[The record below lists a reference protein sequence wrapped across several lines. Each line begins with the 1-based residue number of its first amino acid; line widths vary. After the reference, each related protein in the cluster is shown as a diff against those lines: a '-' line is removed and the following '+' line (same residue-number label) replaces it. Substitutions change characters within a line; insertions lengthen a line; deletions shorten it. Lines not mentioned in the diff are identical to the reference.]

1 MENEEKSIEE
11 KSTEEKKKQPK
22 RKRIKPK
29 KWVVSF
35 WVFFGLLFFMVLV
48 AASGL
53 FYLWSQL
60 EPTKSGSAIEVTI
73 PKGSSANSV
82 AKVLEENGI
91 IKNGFIFGYYL
102 VLKDEGDNFK
112 AGKYELAPG
121 MDKAEV
127 IAKLNAGDVIAQE
140 TVTFTIPEGFTI
152 AQMADKLSTEGLVD
166 KDKFISLTK
175 ESHSWSGA
183 ENVLNV
189 PQETTELINRLEGY
203 LFPDTYEVVKGSTEE
218 DIIMRMLKEQDRKLA
233 TLPEDWPEE
242 LEKLGLS
249 MHELLTIASLIER
262 EVVVDSERATV
273 AGVIYNRLKEPMRL
287 QIDATIQY
295 ALGEQKE
302 LLSIEDT
309 KLDSPYNTYV
319 IDGIPPG
326 PIATP
331 SLESIKAALYPEE
344 HKFYYYVTKKDGTQT
359 HLFAETYNQH
369 LRNID
374 KSKETAQ

>member
-1 MENEEKSIEE
+1 MENVE
-11 KSTEEKKKQPK
+11 KSTEEKKMKPK
-22 RKRIKPK
+22 RKRNKPK
-29 KWVVSF
+29 KWIVSF
-35 WVFFGLLFFMVLV
+35 WVCFSLLFFMLLV

-53 FYLWSQL
+53 FYLWNQL
-60 EPTKSGSAIEVTI
+60 EPTESGSSIEVTI

-82 AKVLEENGI
+82 AKLLEENGI

-102 VLKDEGDNFK
+102 VLKDEGGSFQ
-112 AGKYELAPG
+112 AGKYQLAPG

-127 IAKLNAGDVIAQE
+127 IAKLNAGDVIAEE

-152 AQMADKLSTEGLVD
+152 AQIADKLATEGIVD
-166 KDKFISLTK
+166 KEKFIALTN
-175 ESHSWSGA
+175 ETRSWSGA
-183 ENVLNV
+183 ENVLNM
-189 PQETTELINRLEGY
+189 PQETTQLINRLEGY

-218 DIIMRMLKEQDRKLA
+218 DIVIRMLKEQDRKLA
-233 TLPEDWPEE
+233 TLPEDWPDE
-242 LEKLGLS
+242 LDRLAIS

-273 AGVIYNRLKEPMRL
+273 AGVIYNRLKKPMRL

-295 ALGEQKE
+295 ALGKQKE

-309 KLDSPYNTYV
+309 KLDSPYNTYT

-326 PIATP
+326 PISTP

-344 HKFYYYVTKKDGTQT
+344 HNYYYYVTKKDGTQS
-359 HLFAETYNQH
+359 HLFAETYKQH
-369 LRNID
+369 QKNIE

>member
-1 MENEEKSIEE
+1 
-11 KSTEEKKKQPK
+11 
-22 RKRIKPK
+22 
-29 KWVVSF
+29 
-35 WVFFGLLFFMVLV
+35 MVLV
-48 AASGL
+48 AAGGL
-53 FYLWSQL
+53 FYLWNQL
-60 EPTKSGSAIEVTI
+60 EPTKSGTSLEVTI

-82 AKVLEENGI
+82 AKLLDENGI

-112 AGKYELAPG
+112 AGKYELTPG

-152 AQMADKLSTEGLVD
+152 AQMADKLASEGLVD
-166 KDKFISLTK
+166 KEKFITLTK
-175 ESHSWSGA
+175 ESRSWSGA
-183 ENVLNV
+183 ENVLTI
-189 PQETTELINRLEGY
+189 PQETTQLINRLEGY
-203 LFPDTYEVVKGSTEE
+203 LFPDTYEIVKDSTEE
-218 DIIMRMLKEQDRKLA
+218 DVIIRMLKEQDRKLA
-233 TLPEDWPEE
+233 TLPENWSDE
-242 LEKLGLS
+242 LDELGVS
-249 MHELLTIASLIER
+249 MHEMLTIASLIER

-273 AGVIYNRLKEPMRL
+273 AGVIYNRLKKPMRL

-344 HKFYYYVTKKDGTQT
+344 HNYYYYVTKKDGTQS

-369 LRNID
+369 LKNIE
-374 KSKETAQ
+374 KSKATAQ

>member
-1 MENEEKSIEE
+1 MENVEKSIEE
-11 KSTEEKKKQPK
+11 NKKKPK
-22 RKRIKPK
+22 RKRNKPK

-35 WVFFGLLFFMVLV
+35 WVCFSLFFFMVLV

-53 FYLWSQL
+53 FYLWNQL
-60 EPTKSGSAIEVTI
+60 EPTKSGTSLEVTI

-82 AKVLEENGI
+82 AKLLEENGI

-112 AGKYELAPG
+112 AGKYELTPG

-152 AQMADKLSTEGLVD
+152 AQMADKLASEGLVD
-166 KDKFISLTK
+166 KEKFITLTK
-175 ESHSWSGA
+175 ESRSWSGT
-183 ENVLNV
+183 ENVLNI
-189 PQETTELINRLEGY
+189 PQETTQLINRLEGY
-203 LFPDTYEVVKGSTEE
+203 LFPDTYEIVKDSTEE
-218 DIIMRMLKEQDRKLA
+218 DVIIRMLKEQDRKLA
-233 TLPEDWPEE
+233 TLPENWSDE
-242 LEKLGLS
+242 LDELGVS
-249 MHELLTIASLIER
+249 MHEMLTIASLIER

-273 AGVIYNRLKEPMRL
+273 AGVIYNRLKKPMRL

-309 KLDSPYNTYV
+309 KLDSPYNTYA

-344 HKFYYYVTKKDGTQT
+344 HNYYYYVTKKDGTQS

-369 LRNID
+369 LKNIE
-374 KSKETAQ
+374 KSKATAQ